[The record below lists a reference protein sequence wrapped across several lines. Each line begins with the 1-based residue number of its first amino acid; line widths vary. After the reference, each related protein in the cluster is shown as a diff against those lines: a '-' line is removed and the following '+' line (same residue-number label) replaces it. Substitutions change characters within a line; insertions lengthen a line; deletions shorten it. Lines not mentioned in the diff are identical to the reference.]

1 MLPESPA
8 FLWDAREAA
17 TKAAS
22 VARGHEQAEYLGDW
36 VLQAAVERQ
45 LEILGEALKN
55 LRSADAETATR
66 IPNVHAI
73 IATRNILVHAYAQ
86 VDQRRVW
93 EILID
98 DLPELIALL
107 EGLLAEVD
115 EAEPTF
121 QDRDAGPSA

>member
-22 VARGHEQAEYLGDW
+22 VARGHEQMEYLSEW

-55 LRSADAETATR
+55 LRSADAATAAR

-93 EILID
+93 EILTE
-98 DLPELIALL
+98 DLPALIPVLT
-107 EGLLAEVD
+107 GLLAEADKD
-115 EAEPTF
+115 EPARRRPE
-121 QDRDAGPSA
+121 

>member
-22 VARGHEQAEYLGDW
+22 VAQGHEQAEYLGDW

-93 EILID
+93 EILTD
-98 DLPELIALL
+98 DLPELILVL
-107 EGLLAEVD
+107 ESLLAEVD
-115 EAEPTF
+115 EAEPPL
-121 QDRDAGPSA
+121 QDRDASPSA

>member
-1 MLPESPA
+1 MRPESPA

-22 VARGHEQAEYLGDW
+22 VAQGHGQAEYLGDW

-55 LRSADAETATR
+55 LRSADDETAAR
-66 IPNVHAI
+66 IPKVHAI
-73 IATRNILVHAYAQ
+73 IATRNILVHAYAR

-93 EILID
+93 EILTD
-98 DLPELIALL
+98 DLPELIPVL
-107 EGLLAEVD
+107 EGLLAEAEQD
-115 EAEPTF
+115 EPGRRRLE
-121 QDRDAGPSA
+121 